1 MNSAK
6 SRISGIEFVV
16 VVARQAGQ
24 EPLVVRDD
32 VAVDVGL
39 GRQQGRN
46 RHDQADWLDVAEP
59 FLVGERFRVFG
70 HVSPHPVTGHR

>member
-16 VVARQAGQ
+16 LVARQAGQ
-24 EPLVVRDD
+24 EPLVVRGD

-46 RHDQADWLDVAEP
+46 RDDEPDRLDVAEP
-59 FLVGERFRVFG
+59 FLVGEWFPG
-70 HVSPHPVTGHR
+70 LSPWRHLTP